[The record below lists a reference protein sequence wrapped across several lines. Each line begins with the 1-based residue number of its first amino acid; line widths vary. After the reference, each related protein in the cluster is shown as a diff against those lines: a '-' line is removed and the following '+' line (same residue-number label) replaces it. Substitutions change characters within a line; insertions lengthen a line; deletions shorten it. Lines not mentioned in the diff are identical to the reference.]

1 MPDLIR
7 KENIM
12 GRDYIIIGD
21 GQTDIILETKSKI
34 KVKNGN
40 KIVEIWDGTKVVVP
54 STT

>member
-1 MPDLIR
+1 MSDLIR

-34 KVKNGN
+34 KVKNEN
-40 KIVEIWDGTKVVVP
+40 KIVEIGDETKLLVQP
-54 STT
+54 TT